1 MDMPKGFIYNTS
13 SFRNLFQGRE
23 KMKELMDKISGYVA
37 YYGIKI
43 LAALAIFIIG
53 RWIARIVSQLAEK
66 LMLKAKIDQTLAT
79 FTKHII
85 NVGIMIFVVI
95 AALSQLGIQT
105 ASFVAILGA
114 AGLAIG
120 LALQGSLSNFSAGVM
135 LIIFQTF
142 RVGDFIEAAGVT
154 GIVQEIQIFNTVL
167 MSADGK
173 QRIIVPNSK
182 ITADKIVVHDKK

>member
-1 MDMPKGFIYNTS
+1 M
-13 SFRNLFQGRE
+13 E
-23 KMKELMDKISGYVA
+23 KISGYVA
-37 YYGIKI
+37 YYGMKI
-43 LAALAIFIIG
+43 LAAVAIFVIG
-53 RWIARIVSQLAEK
+53 KWIAGFVAQLTEK
-66 LMLKAKIDQTLAT
+66 LLLKAKVDQTLAT
-79 FTKHII
+79 FAKHII

-142 RVGDFIEAAGVT
+142 RVGDLIEAAGVT

-182 ITADKIVVHDKK
+182 ITADKIVVHEKK

>member
-1 MDMPKGFIYNTS
+1 
-13 SFRNLFQGRE
+13 
-23 KMKELMDKISGYVA
+23 MKELMEKISGYVA
-37 YYGIKI
+37 YYGMKI
-43 LAALAIFIIG
+43 LAAVAIFVIG
-53 RWIARIVSQLAEK
+53 KWIAGFVAQLTEK
-66 LMLKAKIDQTLAT
+66 LLLKAKVDQTLAT
-79 FTKHII
+79 FAKHII

-142 RVGDFIEAAGVT
+142 RVGDLIEAAGVT

-182 ITADKIVVHDKK
+182 ITADKIVVHEKK